1 MNSHI
6 KLLSSFQKTKSF
18 FYLISI
24 SVIVIVFSSARFID
38 EESGSGND
46 NPIIGE
52 RIDGPANIRDT
63 VNGKIIFKLYD
74 NVLVVCTPPQNNWC
88 RIAIMP
94 SNPPKDY
101 YKNFIVKG
109 TKILVDG
116 KIVGETVENSEVT
129 FGMRGYTY
137 IDNIKPETI
146 IENGLMSYIGNND
159 TAHSFNYFLDFINN
173 FQLRKWQMQINGY
186 IVYSKDENWI
196 EDASPM
202 DRIGLVF
209 ENEKLVA
216 ILHSR
221 PISIDGTIDY
231 KLDRGFDCLV
241 FKDVKNPESIVKMFN
256 EFVNSVD

>member
-1 MNSHI
+1 MM
-6 KLLSSFQKTKSF
+6 KAT
-18 FYLISI
+18 YYMISI
-24 SVIVIVFSSARFID
+24 TVLVLVFCSAEADIRFTNEKI
-38 EESGSGND
+38 GSQDN

-63 VNGKIIFKLYD
+63 INGEIIFKLYD
-74 NVLVVCTPPQNNWC
+74 NVLVVCTPPTNNWC
-88 RIAIMP
+88 RIAITP
-94 SNPPKDY
+94 SNPPEDY
-101 YKNFIVKG
+101 CQNFIMKG

-116 KIVGETVENSEVT
+116 KIVGETIKNAEVT

-146 IENGLMSYIGNND
+146 IENGLMSFIEKND
-159 TAHSFNYFLDFINN
+159 TARSLNHFLDFISN
-173 FQLRKWQMQINGY
+173 FQLRKSQMQFNGH
-186 IVYSKDENWI
+186 IVYSTNENWI

-202 DRIGLVF
+202 GRIGLVF
-209 ENEKLVA
+209 GNERLVA

-221 PISIDGTIDY
+221 PISISGTIDY

-241 FKDVKNPESIVKMFN
+241 FKEIKNPEAIVKMFN